1 MLALI
6 TGGSGSGKSEYAENL
21 AVGLAGKEGLPLYYL
36 ATMKPF
42 GEEGRKRV
50 ERHQKLRTGKKFLT
64 IERYVNLK
72 AQKLP
77 DRGVVLLECLSNLTA
92 NEMFEADGA
101 GSCTPKEVLLGI
113 EAIRSRSRHLVV
125 VTNDIFSDGVLYD
138 ETTRQYQRYLGEL
151 NQKLA
156 KEADEVTEVVCG
168 IPVCL
173 KRWRDDE
180 KVVEQL

>member
-1 MLALI
+1 
-6 TGGSGSGKSEYAENL
+6 
-21 AVGLAGKEGLPLYYL
+21 
-36 ATMKPF
+36 MK
-42 GEEGRKRV
+42 GCK
-50 ERHQKLRTGKKFLT
+50 
-64 IERYVNLK
+64 I
-72 AQKLP
+72 
-77 DRGVVLLECLSNLTA
+77 
-92 NEMFEADGA
+92 
-101 GSCTPKEVLLGI
+101 KEVLLGI